1 MINNNPCVAYTVIT
15 RREDGKM
22 MFLVEESKA
31 EFAFP
36 LTSYEKSGTGLASVI
51 EEIKSALRLD
61 IDQLELTELINTV
74 IENQRIPLFVFSYQ
88 DEELQL
94 NELVGPTSGLHWQV
108 SDHFTDTLQKYDIS
122 GVPNFDRD

>member
-1 MINNNPCVAYTVIT
+1 
-15 RREDGKM
+15 M